1 MAGIMMLVA
10 VGLMMQT
17 SWAVAFFA
25 GFGIYVP
32 VLGLTGALQ
41 EEEFMAVRR
50 LWRRTE
56 PYGVLNR

>member
-1 MAGIMMLVA
+1 MLVA
-10 VGLMMQT
+10 VGLMMQM

-25 GFGIYVP
+25 GFGIYLLVP
-32 VLGLTGALQ
+32 GLTGALQ